1 VWDRL
6 INQVVASLIHDFDEG
21 RLLRLHVLYRDDC
34 AVGGNPPAG
43 LCYHY
48 ASHRPRPG
56 GEQMNVRKIYT
67 ALLTTDLAAAEG
79 WYTKLLGRGPD
90 NRPMDTLVQWE
101 LFDHGGLAL
110 SSDDEIAG
118 RGVMF
123 LYVDDVAA
131 QRRRLQGLG
140 IVLGNDI
147 EGDYS
152 TLAQVRDPD
161 GNLLTLATPPSRPF
175 PPA

>member
-1 VWDRL
+1 
-6 INQVVASLIHDFDEG
+6 
-21 RLLRLHVLYRDDC
+21 
-34 AVGGNPPAG
+34 
-43 LCYHY
+43 
-48 ASHRPRPG
+48 
-56 GEQMNVRKIYT
+56 MNLQKIYT
-67 ALLTTDLAAAEG
+67 ALLTANLAAAEN

-101 LFDHGGLAL
+101 LFDQGGLAL
-110 SSDDEIAG
+110 SSDEEIAG
-118 RGVMF
+118 SGVLF
-123 LYVDDVAA
+123 LYVADVAA
-131 QRRRLQGLG
+131 ERRRLQGLG

-161 GNLLTLATPPSRPF
+161 GNLLTLATPPARPF

>member
-1 VWDRL
+1 
-6 INQVVASLIHDFDEG
+6 
-21 RLLRLHVLYRDDC
+21 
-34 AVGGNPPAG
+34 
-43 LCYHY
+43 
-48 ASHRPRPG
+48 
-56 GEQMNVRKIYT
+56 MNLRKIYT
-67 ALLTTDLAAAEG
+67 ALLTADLAAAER

-101 LFDHGGLAL
+101 LFEQGGLAL
-110 SSDDEIAG
+110 STDDEIAG

-123 LYVDDVAA
+123 LYVVDVAA
-131 QRRRLQGLG
+131 ERRRLQGLG
-140 IVLGNDI
+140 IALGDDI

-161 GNLLTLATPPSRPF
+161 GNLLTLATRPRRPF